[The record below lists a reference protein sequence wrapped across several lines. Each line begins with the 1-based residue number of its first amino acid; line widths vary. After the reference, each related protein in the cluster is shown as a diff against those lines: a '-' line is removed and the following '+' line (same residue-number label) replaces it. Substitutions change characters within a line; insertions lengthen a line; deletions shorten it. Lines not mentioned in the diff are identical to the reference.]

1 MDKDNVLNEDMKK
14 VLSILHK
21 KYSFSFKGED
31 LNVIGGEVIIDG
43 NDLRHYEIT
52 SKNCF
57 DALKIMDRSGL
68 ISFNPEIDDI
78 FLDKFNKDEG
88 FILFMHTDFKEKSII
103 FCDKFGIR
111 FSEEKD
117 KESESKLFWV
127 FKDPE
132 LGYVFDGNP
141 FYIRNKTAQ
150 YFIIFDVLYSLKPRG
165 GKIKYQTI
173 IDECKKRGKKINQK
187 SILNALT
194 GNSADLFKYIK
205 DIKQKPA
212 YGVSLFVAMQD
223 GNEIEFNN
231 KK

>member
-1 MDKDNVLNEDMKK
+1 MNKDNILNEDMKK
-14 VLSILHK
+14 VLDLLQK
-21 KYSFSFKGED
+21 KYLIYFRNED
-31 LNVIGGEVIIDG
+31 PGVIGGEVFIDG
-43 NDLRHYEIT
+43 NDLRHYNLS
-52 SKNCF
+52 SKDCF
-57 DALKIMDRSGL
+57 DVLRIMDKSGV
-68 ISFNPEIDDI
+68 IIFNPEIDESFI
-78 FLDKFNKDEG
+78 DKFNQDEG
-88 FILFMHTDFKEKSII
+88 FVVIMDQNFKEKSII

-111 FSEEKD
+111 FSEEKN
-117 KESESKLFWV
+117 KESESRLFWI

-205 DIKQKPA
+205 DIKQKPT
-212 YGVSLFVAMQD
+212 YGLSLFVAMQD